1 MSKPHEIVKTGMSL
15 AGFFRRFPADEA
27 AEAWFAEHRWPDG
40 PRCGHCGSD
49 TVSVVRSRRPMPYR
63 CRKCRCHFSVKTGTP
78 MRDSNLGAQT
88 WLLAIF
94 LIVSNPKG
102 RSSVQLAADLG
113 VCQKTAW
120 HVGHRVRK
128 ALADGSLPGFDGPLE
143 ADEVYIGGKAANMHR
158 QRRERLGI
166 KPGRSTGHKTA
177 VAGVKDRATER
188 VAARPAPDA
197 SAASLTGIVAD
208 AARQGARVFTD
219 EWRSYRPLTGMG
231 FDHHTVAHGAREYVR
246 GEVHVN
252 GMENYW
258 SLLKRCYIGTY
269 HYWSPEHL
277 DRYVTEHSFWCN
289 RRKMHVTDRMA
300 EAVELMDGRS
310 LSWRELTECSETRYG
325 ETRVAV
331 GSTPVDNT
339 A

>member
-15 AGFFRRFPADEA
+15 AGFFRRFPDDEA

-40 PRCGHCGSD
+40 PCCGHCGSAS
-49 TVSVVRSRRPMPYR
+49 VSVVKSRRPMPYR
-63 CRKCRCHFSVKTGTP
+63 CRKCRRHFSVKTGTP

-143 ADEVYIGGKAANMHR
+143 ADETFGEKLVELGNGLHGLKTDMAALEDRLTTRMD
-158 QRRERLGI
+158 ER
-166 KPGRSTGHKTA
+166 
-177 VAGVKDRATER
+177 
-188 VAARPAPDA
+188 
-197 SAASLTGIVAD
+197 
-208 AARQGARVFTD
+208 
-219 EWRSYRPLTGMG
+219 
-231 FDHHTVAHGAREYVR
+231 FDQMDLR
-246 GEVHVN
+246 
-252 GMENYW
+252 
-258 SLLKRCYIGTY
+258 
-269 HYWSPEHL
+269 
-277 DRYVTEHSFWCN
+277 F
-289 RRKMHVTDRMA
+289 DRMD
-300 EAVELMDGRS
+300 ERFNDLEKLIRDGH
-310 LSWRELTECSETRYG
+310 
-325 ETRVAV
+325 A
-331 GSTPVDNT
+331 

>member
-15 AGFFRRFPADEA
+15 AGFFRRFPDDEA

-40 PRCGHCGSD
+40 PCCGHCGS
-49 TVSVVRSRRPMPYR
+49 TSVSVVKSRRPMPYR
-63 CRKCRCHFSVKTGTP
+63 CRKCRRHFSVKTGTP

-143 ADEVYIGGKAANMHR
+143 ADETYIGGKAGNWHAS
-158 QRRERLGI
+158 RRKRLGVQG
-166 KPGRSTGHKTA
+166 GRSTLHKVA
-177 VAGVKDRATER
+177 VAGVKDRPSGKVTAQP
-188 VAARPAPDA
+188 VPDA
-197 SAASLTGIVAD
+197 SSDSLLPVVTET
-208 AARQGARVFTD
+208 ARPGATVFTD
-219 EWRSYRPLTGMG
+219 AWRSYLPLSGMG
-231 FDHHTVAHGAREYVR
+231 YIHHRVDHGIGEYVR
-246 GEVHVN
+246 GDAHTN
-252 GMENYW
+252 GIENYW
-258 SLLKRCYIGTY
+258 SHLKRTYIGTY

-277 DRYVTEHSFWCN
+277 DRYVTEHSFRYN

-300 EAVELMDGRS
+300 EAVEMMEGRS
-310 LSWRELTECSETRYG
+310 LSWRELTDRSGTCYSG
-325 ETRVAV
+325 
-331 GSTPVDNT
+331 
-339 A
+339 

>member
-15 AGFFRRFPADEA
+15 AGFFRRFPDDRT

-40 PRCGHCGSD
+40 PCCGHCGSD
-49 TVSVVRSRRPMPYR
+49 NVSVVKSRRPMPYR
-63 CRKCRCHFSVKTGTP
+63 CRKCRRHFSVRTGTP

-128 ALADGSLPGFDGPLE
+128 ALADGSLPGFEGPVE
-143 ADEVYIGGKAANMHR
+143 CDETFIGGRAKNMHASV
-158 QRRERLGI
+158 RRRRI
-166 KPGRSTGHKTA
+166 HGRGASGKTP
-177 VAGVKDRATER
+177 VVGVKDRPSGKVT
-188 VAARPAPDA
+188 ARPTVDTTSPT
-197 SAASLTGIVAD
+197 LTGIVAETT
-208 AARQGARVFTD
+208 RPGSTVFTD
-219 EWRSYRPLTGMG
+219 GDRSYDPLKEMG
-231 FDHHTVAHGAREYVR
+231 FLHAKVMHSVGEYVR
-246 GEVHVN
+246 GPVSTN
-252 GMENYW
+252 GIENYW

-277 DRYVTEHSFWCN
+277 DRYVTEHSFRYN
-289 RRKMHVTDRMA
+289 RRKIHVTDRMA
-300 EAVELMDGRS
+300 EAVELMEGRS
-310 LSWRELTECSETRYG
+310 LSWRELTGCSG
-325 ETRVAV
+325 
-331 GSTPVDNT
+331 
-339 A
+339 